1 MNLRELE
8 TRRYF
13 LAVGIFLAVLF
24 ALLGP
29 EGSTE
34 LGPAL
39 RLLQWAA
46 QVGIPLVLLITSH
59 LALSRLSAFDRLN
72 PWLKL
77 SISGVVGSLLFA
89 PCALALDFLF
99 GVDDWRAVRGP
110 GELGPLLAG
119 EALAVLFPVT
129 LVWVGINAPRVLG
142 LDFSQSRIG
151 SGGNEPPAAAP
162 TPAASPASPFLGAL
176 PSGLGRDIIY
186 IMSELHYL
194 RVVTT
199 HGSTLVLY
207 NLRDAIDE
215 LPAASG
221 LQPHRSY
228 WIALSHLVG
237 LSRREGRPYLKMS
250 DGTLVP
256 VSRRRL
262 NEVRSMLAE
271 T

>member
-1 MNLRELE
+1 MNLGDLE

-13 LAVGIFLAVLF
+13 LVVGVFLAVLF

-39 RLLQWAA
+39 RLLQWVA
-46 QVGIPLVLLITSH
+46 QVGIPLVLLIVSH
-59 LALSRLSAFDRLN
+59 LVLSRLSAFDRLG
-72 PWLKL
+72 PWAKL
-77 SISGVVGSLLFA
+77 SISGVVGGLLFT
-89 PCALALDFLF
+89 PSALALDFLF
-99 GVDDWRAVRGP
+99 GVDDWGAVQGP
-110 GELGPLLAG
+110 RDVGTLLVD
-119 EALAVLFPVT
+119 EALAVVFPVT

-142 LDFSQSRIG
+142 LNFSQSMARPPTKE
-151 SGGNEPPAAAP
+151 SPEATAEPGAQS
-162 TPAASPASPFLGAL
+162 TSPFLSLL
-176 PSGLGRDIIY
+176 PPAVGRDIIY

-199 HGSTLVLY
+199 QGSTLVLY

-215 LPAASG
+215 LPAGSG

-228 WIALSHLVG
+228 WVALGHLLG
-237 LSRREGRPYLKMS
+237 LSRRDGRPYLKMS
-250 DGTLVP
+250 DDSLIP

-262 NEVRSMLAE
+262 NEVRSMLTGA
-271 T
+271 